1 MELKQ
6 LKSLLESNKVPE
18 KLLIFLCEDNH
29 FLATQYIQ
37 KIAEIKNVEVNYLEE
52 LSSVKAV
59 SLFAPL
65 EGNSLSV
72 YFCDEFKNYDRELLN
87 KRDLIVVT
95 DKIKDADTKQLFI
108 DSIVTL
114 PKLEDW
120 QLKDY
125 AYSLMDGA
133 DPEDIDKVV
142 NLCKGDIYRLNN
154 EVQKVSI
161 FPKIQRKYVLKEFLQ
176 DGLLNDLSLYNIFTV
191 SNAIQSR
198 DLKTLS
204 NILPERDY
212 MDVEPLGLLTILYNN
227 FRKMIQV
234 WLSSNP
240 TPESTG
246 LKSNQIWAI
255 KNLPRVYSKEQL
267 INIFESLTDM
277 DRKLKTGEIS
287 ESMLVDY
294 MILKVLAA

>member
-6 LKSLLESNKVPE
+6 LKDLLESNKVPE
-18 KLLIFLCEDNH
+18 KLLIFLCEDDH

-37 KIAEIKNVEVNYLEE
+37 KIAEIKGVEVNYLEE

-65 EGNSLSV
+65 EDNSLSV
-72 YFCDEFKNYDRELLN
+72 YFCDEFKNYDKELLN
-87 KRDLIVVT
+87 KKDLIIVT
-95 DKIKDADTKQLFI
+95 DKIKDVDTKQLFI
-108 DSIVTL
+108 DNIITL

-154 EVQKVSI
+154 EVQKVHI
-161 FPKIQRKYVLKEFLQ
+161 FPQIQRKYVLKDFLQ

-204 NILPERDY
+204 DILPERDY

-255 KNLPRVYSKEQL
+255 NKLPRVYSKEQL
-267 INIFESLTDM
+267 INIFELLTDM
-277 DRKLKTGEIS
+277 DKKLKTGEIS

-294 MILKVLAA
+294 MMLKVLAA

>member
-6 LKSLLESNKVPE
+6 LKDLLESNKVPE

-37 KIAEIKNVEVNYLEE
+37 KIAEIKNAEVNYLEE

-59 SLFAPL
+59 SLFVPL
-65 EGNSLSV
+65 EDNSLSV
-72 YFCDEFKNYDRELLN
+72 YFCDEFKNYDKELLN
-87 KRDLIVVT
+87 KKDLIIVT
-95 DKIKDADTKQLFI
+95 DKIKDVDTRQLFI
-108 DSIVTL
+108 DNIVTL

-142 NLCKGDIYRLNN
+142 SLCKGDIYRLNN
-154 EVQKVSI
+154 EVQKVNI
-161 FPKIQRKYVLKEFLQ
+161 FPQIQRKYVLKEFLQ
-176 DGLLNDLSLYNIFTV
+176 DGLLNDLSLHNIFTV

-204 NILPERDY
+204 DILPERDY

-255 KNLPRVYSKEQL
+255 KKLPRVYSKEQL

-294 MILKVLAA
+294 MMLKVLAA

>member
-6 LKSLLESNKVPE
+6 LKDLLELNKVPE

-65 EGNSLSV
+65 EDNSLSV
-72 YFCDEFKNYDRELLN
+72 YFCSEFKNYDKELLN
-87 KRDLIVVT
+87 KKDLIIVT
-95 DKIKDADTKQLFI
+95 DKIKDVDTKQLFI
-108 DSIVTL
+108 DNIVTL

-142 NLCKGDIYRLNN
+142 SLCKGDIYRLNN
-154 EVQKVSI
+154 EVQKVNI
-161 FPKIQRKYVLKEFLQ
+161 FPQIQRKYVLKEFLQ

-204 NILPERDY
+204 DILPERDY

-255 KNLPRVYSKEQL
+255 KKLPRVYSKEQL

-294 MILKVLAA
+294 MMLKVLAA